1 MAFATALLILIGV
14 MFLVLWSAADDAK
27 NDY

>member
-14 MFLVLWSAADDAK
+14 MFLILWSAAGDAK